1 VTVLVFAIMLTER
14 LVGERL
20 AQTSRWLLNGAIVA
34 AAVFVGVV
42 SFLGQARRAY
52 VQSAAPDWTA
62 AVAWALTGPFVAP
75 FELLGVLLVAALLGA
90 IYFAR
95 TED

>member
-1 VTVLVFAIMLTER
+1 
-14 LVGERL
+14 
-20 AQTSRWLLNGAIVA
+20 LL
-34 AAVFVGVV
+34 
-42 SFLGQARRAY
+42 QARRA
-52 VQSAAPDWTA
+52 SLEPGGPDWTA

-75 FELLGVLLVAALLGA
+75 FELLGVLLVVALLGA